1 VKQVLTSFASYGQA
15 AWVVRARPQAALHG
29 RADRD
34 IFFLYLLADDDALE
48 IGGRAPSEMSAN

>member
-1 VKQVLTSFASYGQA
+1 MLTGFASYGQA
-15 AWVVRARPQAALHG
+15 ACVVRARPQAALHG

-48 IGGRAPSEMSAN
+48 IAGRAPSEMSAK